1 MEGVLEVYQ
10 RPRDPERPRTPLASQ
25 MMGSKLELN
34 RLKRGSIRLRLAVSK
49 APSNRLLHA
58 VSLWPS
64 DIAVMPVEWGS
75 APVGL
80 L

>member
-10 RPRDPERPRTPLASQ
+10 RPRDPERPRPPLASQ
-25 MMGSKLELN
+25 MMAPSLSLIGS
-34 RLKRGSIRLRLAVSK
+34 RWGSIRLRLAVSK